1 MYLPF
6 LEIYSMPAS
15 IKNKYCRKNTWNLI
29 NKKSHPDIRKR
40 QDGYDWESQILQIH
54 FNNR

>member
-1 MYLPF
+1 MNFDQY
-6 LEIYSMPAS
+6 
-15 IKNKYCRKNTWNLI
+15 
-29 NKKSHPDIRKR
+29 KKSHPDIRKR